1 MALEFTYDT
10 HWADDLPIK
19 PSSQLGQGQ
28 VHVLLGLA
36 RLNTG
41 FKLN

>member
-1 MALEFTYDT
+1 MALEFTCET
-10 HWADDLPIK
+10 HWAEKLPIELL
-19 PSSQLGQGQ
+19 SQLGQGQ
-28 VHVLLGLA
+28 VHVLLELV